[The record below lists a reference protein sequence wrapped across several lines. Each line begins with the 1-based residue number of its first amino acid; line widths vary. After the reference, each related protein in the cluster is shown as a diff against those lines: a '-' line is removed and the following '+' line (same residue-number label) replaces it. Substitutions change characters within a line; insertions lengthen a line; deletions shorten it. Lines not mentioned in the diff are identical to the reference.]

1 MSGRISIP
9 ICAAAALLAP
19 GIGTDLQATTRPI
32 DCLAAPNASSPRG
45 QRWYYHVDLL
55 NNRKCWHLRAP
66 LAHGAAKAAEFHAV
80 STAADTPVSGS
91 RVDSAPRLHTRKLSS
106 KPQPTSF
113 VSTKPIRQS
122 DGRIP
127 LQTQGSTPQVDGST
141 DAVAASPAAAAKPIE
156 QSDAASVTQQPQES
170 TLSKSTDAVAV
181 SPAAAAKP
189 IERSDVASVTQQP
202 QESTLS
208 KPTDA
213 VAASP
218 AAAAKPIER
227 SDAASVTQQPQESTL
242 SKPTDAVA
250 ASSPAAIEQSDAAR
264 VAQPKQQQGSALSNP
279 TEAVAASPAAIATL
293 RVADANLSAPHA
305 DPEALDGGGRVTERN
320 KPIAE
325 IVRALSFK
333 PVQMFLLLV
342 LGVAI
347 VVFLISLVIILRH
360 HVTALIDLQLDRDQP
375 EAQAR
380 HGLRDDGAR
389 RSQMFVD
396 DQHNQVGIDA
406 LPGRLRPFAARP
418 QNRAAISTEPP
429 PKSSFEEVAQDFR
442 AELIYLEWDAIQNGS
457 RQGRSG

>member
-9 ICAAAALLAP
+9 ICAAAALLAL

-66 LAHGAAKAAEFHAV
+66 LAHGAAKAPEFHAV

-189 IERSDVASVTQQP
+189 IERSD
-202 QESTLS
+202 
-208 KPTDA
+208 
-213 VAASP
+213 
-218 AAAAKPIER
+218 
-227 SDAASVTQQPQESTL
+227 AASVTQQPQESTL

-264 VAQPKQQQGSALSNP
+264 VAQPKQQQGSALSTP